1 MTVPDWVQDA
11 IFYQVFPDRFR
22 NGDPSNDPVE
32 VVDWG
37 ARPTRENF
45 FGGDLAGVIEG
56 LPYIEDLGCNAI
68 YLNPIFAAGTNH
80 RYDTHDYFE
89 IDPVLGDDAVFDE
102 LVSQAHSR
110 GIRVVLDGV
119 FNHCGLGFAPFQD
132 LLENGERSRY
142 RRWFD
147 VYDFP
152 VRVGEQPNYATC
164 GGAYY
169 LPRLNASEPEVER
182 FVHEVA
188 LHWLARGIDGWRLD
202 VPYEI
207 ETDFWRRFR
216 SVVKEAFP
224 SAYLVAE
231 EWRNPSAYLTGD
243 TFDGVTDYELRGLIV
258 DFFAKRALTGEAFL
272 RGYETLRHHRPNG
285 SSFGMLNILGTHD
298 TARVMTE
305 FRRDE
310 ELVKAAFTGL
320 FTLPGAPVVYYGD
333 EVGMEGE
340 NDPDCRR
347 AFPWEESE
355 WNESLRTHIQR
366 LADVRSRYAC
376 LRRGTFSPAFGNDR
390 VASYAREFDGEVSL
404 VILNATELPR
414 DLDMPVPFSAGM
426 RFTDLIGG
434 DCFEVEEGVIR
445 FEPLRPKSAM
455 ILVRSASI

>member
-11 IFYQVFPDRFR
+11 IFYQVFPDRFK
-22 NGDPSNDPVE
+22 NGDPNNDPAG
-32 VVDWG
+32 VVGWG

-56 LPYIEDLGCNAI
+56 LSHIEDLGCNAI

-80 RYDTHDYFE
+80 RYDTHDYLR

-132 LLENGERSRY
+132 LVENGPNSRY

-152 VRVGEQPNYATC
+152 MRVEELPNYATC

-169 LPRLNASEPEVER
+169 LPRLNTTDPEVER

-207 ETDFWRRFR
+207 ETGFWRRFR
-216 SVVKEAFP
+216 SVVKHVYP
-224 SAYLVAE
+224 DAYLVAE
-231 EWRNPSAYLTGD
+231 EWRDPSAYLAGD
-243 TFDGVTDYELRGLIV
+243 TFDGATDYELRGLIL
-258 DFFAKRALTGEAFL
+258 DFLAKRALTGEAFL
-272 RGYETLRHHRPNG
+272 RGYETLRHRRPNG
-285 SSFGMLNILGTHD
+285 SSVGMLNILGTHD

-305 FRRDE
+305 FRGNE

-320 FTLPGAPVVYYGD
+320 FTLPGAPLIYYGD
-333 EVGMEGE
+333 EVGLEGA

-347 AFPWEESE
+347 AFPWDETA
-355 WNESLRTHIQR
+355 WNSSLRTHVQR
-366 LADVRSRYAC
+366 LAGMRHRYPC
-376 LRRGTFSPAFGNDR
+376 LRRGAVTPAFGNDR
-390 VASYAREFDGEVSL
+390 VACYVREWSGEVAL

-414 DLDMPVPFSAGM
+414 DLDMPVPFPAGT
-426 RFTDLIGG
+426 RLTDLISGE
-434 DCFEVEEGVIR
+434 CFQVEEGVIR
-445 FEPLRPKSAM
+445 FEPLQPKSAM
-455 ILVRSASI
+455 ILVRSVSI